1 MDSCPTFWHIGSW
14 FPYSHCQP
22 SLPSPS
28 PPLQSTCPSVASMLP
43 SATTSAPSSLPLP
56 SVARSSMVPLHAS
69 SSPHPAPTLSFSSL
83 VRAHALLSSLP
94 PLPCLP
100 SSALR
105 ILSSRS
111 ARRGSCRPPSAAS
124 LPQECGTGFCTAPY
138 SLPACL
144 SIFLPPSAPLLLASA
159 KSPPCLTSS
168 LSSPPAPG
176 SMGIPCRRS
185 LLAFA
190 PRP

>member
-69 SSPHPAPTLSFSSL
+69 SSPHPAPPPLSFSSL
-83 VRAHALLSSLP
+83 VRAPALLCLPCHAFLLALLGSSL
-94 PLPCLP
+94 L
-100 SSALR
+100 
-105 ILSSRS
+105 
-111 ARRGSCRPPSAAS
+111 
-124 LPQECGTGFCTAPY
+124 
-138 SLPACL
+138 
-144 SIFLPPSAPLLLASA
+144 APLVVAPVAHPQPHLCHRNAVPASV
-159 KSPPCLTSS
+159 PHLTLCRRDS
-168 LSSPPAPG
+168 LSSCHP
-176 SMGIPCRRS
+176 RRRFS
-185 LLAFA
+185 WLRRNRHLA
-190 PRP
+190 